1 MSEILSR
8 GMIRR
13 RGEAQGLLHG
23 LKCRNKADA
32 RVLYYAH
39 GRKYHSLG
47 EGGTCG
53 VTEAARILGYSQDT
67 VRRMIE
73 DGELIG
79 WRARRGG
86 RKFFDVQGASKRCRI
101 QGTGSGGAVCAGHAA
116 TDAAPLILPQMP
128 QIQLLRQTPH
138 LPQTPQR
145 HPGNGLNC
153 PHERRAKTRFWSC
166 YG

>member
-1 MSEILSR
+1 MIPIIQRIVILSNNLSYIPLTNPMQYHCM
-8 GMIRR
+8 GF
-13 RGEAQGLLHG
+13 LHG
-23 LKCRNKADA
+23 LKYWNKAVA

-86 RKFFDVQGASKRCRI
+86 RKFLMYRAQVKDVASRA
-101 QGTGSGGAVCAGHAA
+101 QAQAVQYARDMQQL
-116 TDAAPLILPQMP
+116 TLPL
-128 QIQLLRQTPH
+128 
-138 LPQTPQR
+138 
-145 HPGNGLNC
+145 
-153 PHERRAKTRFWSC
+153 
-166 YG
+166 